1 MTPIQRRTMVVAF
14 LALLLGACADGGGE
28 TGTGADPNNPR
39 TETVHAGVISG
50 FGSIFVNGIEFGT
63 RSSRITLNGV
73 RGTEHDLAVGMIVS
87 VRGTVD
93 AQRSTGTAS
102 RVQYTKEIDGV
113 VLTAAISAVSE
124 RGMLNVM
131 GRTVMIDDN
140 TVFDSMDSAVAT
152 VAEIPVGGIVEVSGH
167 GTGDTEIHAT
177 RIALKTATYDG
188 RKIDVKGV
196 ITNVTDDSF
205 DLGTLRVSYAMAG
218 TLTTGWYVE
227 VHSTLGIVNNQ
238 LVASSVTKLADS
250 ADKPVDGS
258 TGEGWTGQGIVTRGL
273 VDDTFVLNGATI
285 RVFETTHYVGG
296 TSTDLVLNR
305 RVNAEGTIDT
315 DGTVRAT
322 RVEIVP
328 PSVFGMDASVQGIN
342 TDTSSLVLIGSNIRT
357 DAETI
362 FKDDRDAV
370 RNFWLFNI
378 ATGDRLEIQ
387 FVRMPDGSL
396 YATKVERTRSSIGPD
411 ELSGPI
417 QSASGMHSVAGIPV
431 TFICAPKCTP
441 PPTGTNVELEG
452 SWTGA
457 IFNVTSF
464 EREDD

>member
-1 MTPIQRRTMVVAF
+1 MTTIQWRTTVVA
-14 LALLLGACADGGGE
+14 LLTLLLGACADGGGE
-28 TGTGADPNNPR
+28 TGTGAGPTNTH
-39 TETVHAGVISG
+39 TETVHTGVISG

-93 AQRSTGTAS
+93 VQRGTGTAS

-124 RGMLNVM
+124 RGTLNVM

-140 TVFDSMDSAVAT
+140 TVFDSVDSAVAS

-177 RIALKTATYDG
+177 RIALKSATYDG

-196 ITNVTDDSF
+196 ITNVMDDSF
-205 DLGTLRVSYAMAG
+205 DLGTLHVSYAMAG

-227 VHSTLGIVNNQ
+227 VHSTLGIINNQ
-238 LVASSVTKLADS
+238 LVASAVTKLADS

-258 TGEGWTGQGIVTRGL
+258 TGEGWTGQGIVTGSL
-273 VDDTFVLNGATI
+273 VNDAFVLNGAAI
-285 RVFETTHYVGG
+285 RVSEMTRYVGG
-296 TSTDLVLNR
+296 TSADLVLNR
-305 RVNAEGTIDT
+305 RINVEGTIDT
-315 DGTVRAT
+315 DGVVRAT

-328 PSVFGMDASVQGIN
+328 LSEFGMEASVQGID

-387 FVRMPDGSL
+387 FARMPDGSL
-396 YATKVERTRSSIGPD
+396 YATKVERTESSNQPD

-417 QSASGMHSVAGIPV
+417 QSANGMHSVAGIPV
-431 TFICAPKCTP
+431 AFSCTPKCKP
-441 PPTGTNVELEG
+441 PPAGTDVELEG
-452 SWTGA
+452 SWTGTMFSVES
-457 IFNVTSF
+457 IESQ
-464 EREDD
+464 DD